1 MVGNLT
7 SESSDLD
14 FVYNDADEHPNEVA
28 ELYSY
33 TEETDFFVHKKAFE
47 DSMEEY
53 GLPLRWTSFTHDQK
67 EKALLRL
74 LDSIEM
80 SQRTHRMQAAR
91 AVLYLLQGVFGECLI
106 LEAQAELARAN
117 VFLLYKYG
125 FFHTFVWLLNMEIE
139 NSSAATSALRKPAV
153 SLGDSTDIR
162 VILNV
167 LYTFV
172 EVMRVQME
180 TDTDE
185 MKENRETF
193 QKELGLPLLGEDLLA
208 HVLFQMVTRFC
219 SGSAPHF
226 PIKKILLLLWKTILV
241 SLGGTDELR
250 KLKSVYRV
258 EAGLPPV
265 PDDTIE
271 VTKTMRAASPPA
283 SAADLIESQEQRKN
297 YRQFRRQ
304 HLVKQ
309 SSMDDSMAYQDL
321 DGDSLSGPDDELQY
335 IEEQQASAVNENE
348 YTRPPTPRPSTPLP
362 TSVSDQNNAASNKRL
377 PWVPKVRSKDIANFL
392 DHTRIKF
399 VGFQLNNDQTSL
411 AGLPLPIHEG
421 VKVLKQHMYVSLA
434 EVQIKKEE
442 EISKLPL
449 SKKETSIPQTP
460 VEILYHAILPSLPQ
474 YMIAL
479 LKILLAAAPTSKAKT
494 ESINIMADVLPEEM
508 PMTVIQSLKLG
519 IDVNRHKEIIV
530 KAISGII
537 LLLLKHLKIN
547 HVYQFEYMSQQL
559 MFANCI
565 PLVLKFFNQ
574 NIMSY
579 VGARNTIS
587 VIDFPACVIGETPEV
602 TEETLEM
609 GDQQPY
615 CWRNLFS
622 CINLLRLLN
631 KLTKLK
637 HSRIMMLVVFKSAP
651 ILKRALKVKHG
662 MMQLY
667 VLKLLKMQMRYLG
680 RQWRKSNMKTLS
692 AIYQK
697 VRHMLNDDW
706 AYGNDLDARPWDFQ
720 AEEFALQASIN
731 RFHNRRY
738 DRSGSL
744 CSDPDFQAV
753 DNNILSVLGREIELT
768 DDFKYHYEAWLK
780 REVFHLSTDWDQL
793 LNSQYL

>member
-14 FVYNDADEHPNEVA
+14 FVYNDADEHINEMA

-33 TEETDFFVHKKAFE
+33 TEEADFFVHKKAFE
-47 DSMEEY
+47 DLMEEY
-53 GLPLRWTSFTHDQK
+53 GLPVRWTSMTDKQK
-67 EKALLRL
+67 EKAILRL

-80 SQRTHRMQAAR
+80 SQRSTRMQAAR
-91 AVLYLLQGVFGECLI
+91 AVLYLVQGVFGECLV
-106 LEAQAELARAN
+106 LETQAEMARAN
-117 VFLLYKYG
+117 VFLLYNYG
-125 FFHTFVWLLNMEIE
+125 FFHTFVQLLNMEIE

-162 VILNV
+162 IILNV

-172 EVMRVQME
+172 EVMRVE
-180 TDTDE
+180 VESDTDE
-185 MKENRETF
+185 MKKCRETF
-193 QKELGLPLLGEDLLA
+193 QKEIGLPLLGEDLLA

-250 KLKSVYRV
+250 RLKAKYRA

-271 VTKTMRAASPPA
+271 VTRTMRAASPPA
-283 SAADLIESQEQRKN
+283 SAADLIESQQSRKN

-304 HLVKQ
+304 QSLVKQ
-309 SSMDDSMAYQDL
+309 NSMDEAYQDL
-321 DGDSLSGPDDELQY
+321 DGDSLSGPDDELRY
-335 IEEQQASAVNENE
+335 IEEHQAQAVGEDE
-348 YTRPPTPRPSTPLP
+348 YRPPTPRPSTPLP
-362 TSVSDQNNAASNKRL
+362 TSASDQNNAASNKGL
-377 PWVPKVRSKDIANFL
+377 PWVPKVRTKDIMNFL

-421 VKVLKQHMYVSLA
+421 LKVLKQHMYVSLA

-442 EISKLPL
+442 EIAKLPL

-460 VEILYHAILPSLPQ
+460 VEILYQAILPSLPQ

-579 VGARNTIS
+579 VGAKNTIS

-615 CWRNLFS
+615 CWRNLFT

-680 RQWRKSNMKTLS
+680 RQWRKSNMKTMS

-706 AYGNDLDARPWDFQ
+706 AYGNDLDARPWDYQ

-744 CSDPDFQAV
+744 CNDPDYQAV

-780 REVFHLSTDWDQL
+780 REVFQLSTDWDQL

>member
-1 MVGNLT
+1 MNLCP
-7 SESSDLD
+7 ESTDLD
-14 FVYNDADEHPNEVA
+14 FIYADTDEHANEIA

-33 TEETDFFVHKKAFE
+33 TEEPEFFLQKSAFE
-47 DSMEEY
+47 FSMQLY
-53 GLPLRWTSFTHDQK
+53 GLPDKWTAMTDAQK
-67 EKALLRL
+67 EQAVFRL
-74 LDSIEM
+74 LDTIDVSVR
-80 SQRTHRMQAAR
+80 SSRKPAVR
-91 AVLYLLQGVFGECLI
+91 AVLYLVQGCFGECSV
-106 LEAQAELARAN
+106 LETQAQFTRAN
-117 VFLLYKYG
+117 VFFLYKYG
-125 FFHTFVWLLNMEIE
+125 MFQAFVQLLNMEIE
-139 NSSAATSALRKPAV
+139 NSSASTSALRKPAV
-153 SLGDSTDIR
+153 CLSDSIDLRI
-162 VILNV
+162 ILNV

-172 EVMRVQME
+172 EVMRVPM
-180 TDTDE
+180 DTDNE
-185 MKENRETF
+185 DMKQVREVF
-193 QKELGLPLLGEDLLA
+193 QKEIALPLFGEDLLA
-208 HVLFQMVTRFC
+208 HTLFNMVTRFC

-241 SLGGTDELR
+241 SLGGTEEL
-250 KLKSVYRV
+250 KNLKSQYRA
-258 EAGLPPV
+258 EANLPPV
-265 PDDTIE
+265 PDETIE

-283 SAADLIESQEQRKN
+283 SAADLIEAQQQRKN
-297 YRQFRRQ
+297 NRPFKRQS
-304 HLVKQ
+304 LVKQ
-309 SSMDDSMAYQDL
+309 SSMDDSLAYQDL
-321 DGDSLSGPDDELQY
+321 EGDRDTVQDDEMRY
-335 IEEQQASAVNENE
+335 IEDHQTVEDE
-348 YTRPPTPRPSTPLP
+348 YRPPTPRPSSPLP
-362 TSVSDQNNAASNKRL
+362 NSLSDNANIIQNKGL
-377 PWVPKVRSKDIANFL
+377 PWVPKVRTKEIDNFL
-392 DHTRIKF
+392 DHTRMKF
-399 VGFQLNNDQTSL
+399 VGFQLQNDQTSV

-421 VKVLKQHMYVSLA
+421 LKVLKQHMYISLA
-434 EVQIKKEE
+434 EVQTKRED

-449 SKKETSIPQTP
+449 SKKEEYIPQTS
-460 VEILYHAILPSLPQ
+460 VEILYHSILPSLPQ

-508 PMTVIQSLKLG
+508 PMTVITSLKLG

-547 HVYQFEYMSQQL
+547 HIYQFEYMSQQL

-579 VGARNTIS
+579 VGAKNTIS
-587 VIDFPACVIGETPEV
+587 VIDFPVCVIGEQPEL

-609 GDQQPY
+609 GDQLPY

-631 KLTKLK
+631 KLTKWK

-651 ILKRALKVKHG
+651 ILKRALKVKHA

-667 VLKLLKMQMRYLG
+667 VLKLLKMQTKYLG
-680 RQWRKSNMKTLS
+680 RQWRKSNMKTMT

-697 VRHMLNDDW
+697 VRHRLNDDW

-738 DRSGSL
+738 DRSGTQYT
-744 CSDPDFQAV
+744 DPEYQAV
-753 DNNILSVLGREIELT
+753 DNNVLSALGREIELT
-768 DDFKYHYEAWLK
+768 GDFKYHYESWVT
-780 REVFHLSTDWDQL
+780 REVFQLQTDWDQL